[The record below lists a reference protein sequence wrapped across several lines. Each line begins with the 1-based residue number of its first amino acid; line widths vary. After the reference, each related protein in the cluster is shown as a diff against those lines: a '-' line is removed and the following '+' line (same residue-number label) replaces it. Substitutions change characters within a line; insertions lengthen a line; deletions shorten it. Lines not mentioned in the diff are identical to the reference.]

1 MNGFNSNNKAVL
13 LYFIFHNHNHIGVA
27 TRRVGDCN
35 PPVKD
40 RDTLIEQ
47 SVTRINEAHRIIV
60 KQVVYDKFM
69 KQIRTVK
76 HSFNTTGMANYRI
89 QLAVPPLQLKITIII
104 IILVLFSKKVNKQV
118 HLKIRNFLLE

>member
-1 MNGFNSNNKAVL
+1 MCSNL
-13 LYFIFHNHNHIGVA
+13 EGRGLQ
-27 TRRVGDCN
+27 

-60 KQVVYDKFM
+60 KQVQFM

-76 HSFNTTGMANYRI
+76 HNFNTTGSANCRI
-89 QLAVPPLQLKITIII
+89 QLAVPPSIKNNYNNNHNNTVLKKKLTNNYTKKLGLFNWSSGVGTIIYQ
-104 IILVLFSKKVNKQV
+104 KKVLKQARVV
-118 HLKIRNFLLE
+118 HNIKSQ